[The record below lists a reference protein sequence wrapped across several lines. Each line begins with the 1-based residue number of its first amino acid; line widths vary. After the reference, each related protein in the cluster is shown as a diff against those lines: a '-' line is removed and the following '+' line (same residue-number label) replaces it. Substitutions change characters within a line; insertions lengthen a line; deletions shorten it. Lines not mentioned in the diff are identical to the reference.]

1 MSKIINAVLS
11 RFSAKYKSIDELGKL
26 YLTQLQTKDYAAK
39 TIQNKTCYV
48 NHVCRLFSGLSVS
61 QLAPAKIYRT
71 LEAFSEVRSQT
82 AVYLSRRRREQAN
95 WRYIVSQPAAGGEA
109 GGRAAAAVC
118 T

>member
-26 YLTQLQTKDYAAK
+26 YLAQLQTKDYAAK

-48 NHVCRLFSGLSVS
+48 NHVCRLFNGLSVS

-71 LEAFSEVRSQT
+71 LEAFNETRSQT
-82 AVYLSRRRREQAN
+82 AVYLSRRRREQAG
-95 WRYIVSQPAAGGEA
+95 WRYIVRQPATGGGSGEHA
-109 GGRAAAAVC
+109 TAAVR

>member
-48 NHVCRLFSGLSVS
+48 NHVCRLFNGLSVS
-61 QLAPAKIYRT
+61 QLALLGYT
-71 LEAFSEVRSQT
+71 GL
-82 AVYLSRRRREQAN
+82 
-95 WRYIVSQPAAGGEA
+95 WRHLTRQGLRQPYI
-109 GGRAAAAVC
+109 
-118 T
+118 

>member
-11 RFSAKYKSIDELGKL
+11 RFSAKYKSIDELGRL

-61 QLAPAKIYRT
+61 QLTPAKIYRT
-71 LEAFSEVRSQT
+71 LEAFNEVRSQT
-82 AVYLSRRRREQAN
+82 AVYLSRRRRE
-95 WRYIVSQPAAGGEA
+95 
-109 GGRAAAAVC
+109 
-118 T
+118 

>member
-1 MSKIINAVLS
+1 MRSNGKSKCKIARTINQFFLMPAGS
-11 RFSAKYKSIDELGKL
+11 M
-26 YLTQLQTKDYAAK
+26 YLTSAVPPVVCVEPGTPPTLHECRALSAWLYQEQGGIDVVQLLGHLDYK
-39 TIQNKTCYV
+39 M
-48 NHVCRLFSGLSVS
+48 
-61 QLAPAKIYRT
+61 
-71 LEAFSEVRSQT
+71 T

>member
-48 NHVCRLFSGLSVS
+48 NHVCRLFNGLSVS
-61 QLAPAKIYRT
+61 QSTSSWR
-71 LEAFSEVRSQT
+71 RSRWT
-82 AVYLSRRRREQAN
+82 RSGCCSYV
-95 WRYIVSQPAAGGEA
+95 VS
-109 GGRAAAAVC
+109 
-118 T
+118 